1 MNLKSISFGAAVA
14 IAVVSSATLA
24 SAPAQAFDLYSKTLS
39 FGGKA
44 ALYKTTAAAD
54 PSNYFTL
61 DFFAQPGGTGTPLVS
76 QTPTG
81 VATLQGSDHI
91 FGSED
96 QKINL
101 LDLTLSKSGSVYS
114 LVGGTVVDFIT
125 GLNNNIKFTLTGF
138 NLAKNTMNGGFAAGI
153 EGFFTAPPKF
163 ANVPIYPSN
172 NFTSQTSLTHVTFKS
187 GILDTTKN
195 GSTYSA
201 DLTSIP
207 TPALLPGLI
216 GMGVA
221 AWRKRKGESVEQAEA

>member
-14 IAVVSSATLA
+14 TAVVSSATLA
-24 SAPAQAFDLYSKTLS
+24 SAPAQAFDLYSKTLG

-44 ALYKTTAAAD
+44 ALYETTTGTD

-61 DFFAQPGGTGTPLVS
+61 DFFAQPGGTGTPLVG

-81 VATLQGSDHI
+81 VATLLGSDPI

-96 QKINL
+96 QKFNL
-101 LDLTLSKSGSVYS
+101 QDLTLSKSGSVYS

-138 NLAKNTMNGGFAAGI
+138 NLAKDAVNGGFAAGF

-163 ANVPIYPSN
+163 ANVPIFPGN
-172 NFTSQTSLTHVTFKS
+172 NFTSQTSLTNLKFTNNV
-187 GILDTTKN
+187 LDTTKS

-207 TPALLPGLI
+207 TPALLPGLV
-216 GMGVA
+216 GMGLA
-221 AWRKRKGESVEQAEA
+221 AWRKRKGESVEQSEA